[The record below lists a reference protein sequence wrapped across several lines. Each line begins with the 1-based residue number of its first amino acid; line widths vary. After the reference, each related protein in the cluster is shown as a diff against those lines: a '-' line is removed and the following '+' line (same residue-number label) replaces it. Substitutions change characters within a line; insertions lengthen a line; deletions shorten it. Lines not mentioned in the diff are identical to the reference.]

1 MSLNYNFAFKNSKLK
16 RWERPKPK
24 NILASK
30 KTNKE
35 KIQFLYQTLK
45 SNSLL
50 LYPSGIIIIITI
62 AIKLINI
69 YPANLV
75 NRLES
80 KHIEYEALTRKLSKL
95 QSQVKSMRRYSDSIR
110 DFYLQPL
117 PTYLFTYYLQK
128 SVPKDVQLKNYFIS
142 NNDFLIE
149 ASSYELESLNEM
161 TTLLLNSPIINRDS
175 LSIER
180 INKDIAVGKTNFI
193 FEITG
198 KTLKLNQE
206 KRIILYKEASA
217 FGLLEKITRFKTF
230 HELIH

>member
-16 RWERPKPK
+16 RWERPKPN

-30 KTNKE
+30 RTNKE
-35 KIQFLYQTLK
+35 KILFLYKTLQE
-45 SNSLL
+45 NSQL
-50 LYPSGIIIIITI
+50 LYPSIVLIIITI

-69 YPANLV
+69 YPVNIV

-80 KHIEYEALTRKLSKL
+80 KHIEYETLTRKLSKL
-95 QSQVKSMRRYSDSIR
+95 ESKIKSMRRYSDSVR

-128 SVPKDVQLKNYFIS
+128 SVPKDVQLINYFIS
-142 NNDFLIE
+142 ENGFFIE
-149 ASSYELESLNEM
+149 ASAYELESLNEM
-161 TTLLLNSPIINRDS
+161 TTLLLNSPIVNRDT

-206 KRIILYKEASA
+206 KRLSLYKEASA
-217 FGLLEKITRFKTF
+217 FGLLEKITRFKNF
-230 HELIH
+230 NELIN